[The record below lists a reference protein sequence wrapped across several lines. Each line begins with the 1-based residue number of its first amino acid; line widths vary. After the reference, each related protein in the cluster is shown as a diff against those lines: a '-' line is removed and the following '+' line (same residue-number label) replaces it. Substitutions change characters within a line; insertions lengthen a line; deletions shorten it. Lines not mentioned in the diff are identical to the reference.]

1 MNEPWKEKGKEYKMK
16 LSQDYLEL
24 VDFLRELLKH
34 LELLL
39 REKQPLTKA
48 EVKILR
54 QLEVE
59 LPPGIGL
66 VRELILPRI
75 RYLLKRY
82 GGSSKS
88 GDGAT
93 VELSLPK
100 SPETSHGKPADEL
113 KKALPRLSTLL
124 LKLREIRQQI
134 HRQSAAVVEIA

>member
-1 MNEPWKEKGKEYKMK
+1 MK

-39 REKQPLTKA
+39 REQQPLTKA
-48 EVKILR
+48 ELKMLR

-100 SPETSHGKPADEL
+100 SPETSPHGKPAVEL
-113 KKALPRLSTLL
+113 KNALPRLSTLL
-124 LKLREIRQQI
+124 LKLREIRLQI
-134 HRQSAAVVEIA
+134 RGKSTVGLVEIA